1 MIASLCGSEFLPE
14 FNNTILLLE
23 DIGEEQYKIDR
34 LLCQLEL
41 NGILSKIKGLLFGQF
56 TPPNNPTTSVPQ
68 RDYQDILI
76 EYSQKLNKPC
86 LANVDYGHIAIKLTL
101 PFGINISIDADT
113 KEIIL
118 LESPLCS

>member
-86 LANVDYGHIAIKLTL
+86 LANVDYGHIAK
-101 PFGINISIDADT
+101 N
-113 KEIIL
+113 
-118 LESPLCS
+118 